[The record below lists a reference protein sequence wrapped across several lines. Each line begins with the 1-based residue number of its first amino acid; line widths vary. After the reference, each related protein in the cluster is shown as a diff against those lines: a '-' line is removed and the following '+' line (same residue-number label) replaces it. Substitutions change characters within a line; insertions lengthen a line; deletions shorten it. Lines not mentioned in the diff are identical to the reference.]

1 MIEEF
6 EKTSCPEMNAILDLI
21 LMNRLLKLP
30 PKIIECKP
38 RIYEKIESWSRRQ
51 SKVEHEIES
60 ILFDGV
66 EIRKGTF
73 LMSNPFQIVE
83 FYGTI

>member
-1 MIEEF
+1 MIGEF
-6 EKTSCPEMNAILDLI
+6 EKTSCSEMNAILDLI

-30 PKIIECKP
+30 PKTIEYKP

-51 SKVEHEIES
+51 TKTETEIES
-60 ILFDGV
+60 IVFDGV

>member
-1 MIEEF
+1 MINEF
-6 EKTSCPEMNAILDLI
+6 EKTTCSEMNAILDLI

-30 PKIIECKP
+30 PKTIECKP
-38 RIYEKIESWSRRQ
+38 RVYEKIESWSKRQ
-51 SKVEHEIES
+51 SKTENEIES

-66 EIRKGTF
+66 EIKKGTF

-83 FYGTI
+83 FYGNV